1 LRIVTQRL
9 AAHSNGAW
17 TSLAAFLAECETPQM
32 QNLIA
37 EAVAGKPIPN
47 PAQQLTD
54 VTLRLRNQFIDRQ
67 LAALMHRVNQPE
79 ASDSER
85 DEALRQ
91 QHLLRMLK
99 RQPLTATS

>member
-1 LRIVTQRL
+1 
-9 AAHSNGAW
+9 
-17 TSLAAFLAECETPQM
+17 
-32 QNLIA
+32 
-37 EAVAGKPIPN
+37 
-47 PAQQLTD
+47 
-54 VTLRLRNQFIDRQ
+54 LRNQFIDRQ